1 MQTQLSAGLPG
12 TYAPA
17 VSLRPIFR
25 PFPLVF
31 PLVACPASHLGMLLG
46 KIIVLLHHNPF
57 R

>member
-31 PLVACPASHLGMLLG
+31 PLVACPASLLGMLLG